1 MKIELPTKVV
11 TYILSFFNNGLI
23 LNNVISHAMTH
34 HKDVEQD
41 QDPDPLT
48 DS

>member
-1 MKIELPTKVV
+1 MKIELRTKVL

-23 LNNVISHAMTH
+23 LNNVIFHVSH